1 MREESKKIK
10 KKGKARDVV
19 GALYIQELL
28 ERKRKQR
35 EKLIMGTF
43 PANMLSSLL

>member
-10 KKGKARDVV
+10 NEKGKARDVV

-28 ERKRKQR
+28 ERKK
-35 EKLIMGTF
+35 K
-43 PANMLSSLL
+43 